1 MRKYLNNK
9 LLYLR
14 ATMQYSRDDTAVV
27 YGRDVFLIFM
37 RENPINLYV
46 CSDYP
51 AKPVQNLFANL
62 KLEHGISLS
71 VILPKL
77 MRIIRNL
84 FMSQSQ
90 WPTTPLTLMYSNS
103 IKCNSPAK
111 CKRDHLYNTSRNS
124 AWDLC
129 CVILRRRFRVVTQRF
144 N

>member
-1 MRKYLNNK
+1 
-9 LLYLR
+9 
-14 ATMQYSRDDTAVV
+14 MQYSRDDTAVV

-90 WPTTPLTLMYSNS
+90 
-103 IKCNSPAK
+103 
-111 CKRDHLYNTSRNS
+111 
-124 AWDLC
+124 
-129 CVILRRRFRVVTQRF
+129 
-144 N
+144 